1 MIKQSK
7 AWFDSIKGTPLKDR
21 IFVLML
27 FMIFILI
34 GYSVYITKT
43 LSNEKNVERDL
54 KVKAE
59 VKADDLREIIIKDNK
74 DYTTVIAT
82 ERRECDERWTSK
94 FDSERNFN
102 RKLLEERAKFS
113 EERARR
119 FEEQLITL
127 TKESQRIRNEASR
140 IKEKVKL

>member
-1 MIKQSK
+1 MIEQSK
-7 AWFDSIKGTPLKDR
+7 AWFDSIRDTPIKDR

-27 FMIFILI
+27 FMIFISV

-43 LSNEKNVERDL
+43 LSNEKNLEREL

-59 VKADDLREIIIKDNK
+59 AKADNLRELILKDNK
-74 DYTTVIAT
+74 DYTNVIAT
-82 ERRECDERWTSK
+82 ERRDCDERWRTK
-94 FDSERNFN
+94 FDNERDFN

-113 EERARR
+113 EDRAKR

-127 TKESQRIRNEASR
+127 TRESQRIRNEASR